1 MSSYPPSSYPI
12 YLTSLDKDVIALAQ
26 DFVKYPS
33 ITPDDQGCLS
43 HLAELLQ
50 QKGWQTHIVPYEDV
64 TNLYAR
70 IGTGGP
76 HLCFAGHVDVVPT
89 GPEEQWDHPPFGAEI
104 HDGILFGRGI
114 ADMKGGI
121 ACFLSAVNAFSLPEQ
136 ASISILLT
144 SDEEGDAINGTKR
157 MVDWMRENHQNPDVF
172 LIGEPTGNT
181 VGSVV
186 QIGRRGSLTGQLTVL
201 GKQGHIAYPEHFD
214 NPVTKVVAC
223 AHSLKNMLLDRAP
236 DPDFEPSR
244 LEFTSIDTGNTA
256 SNVIW
261 GQCQGRFGIRFNTQQ
276 NAADLAEKVTTI
288 CRETA
293 QTDPKIRISG
303 DPFLIN
309 KSDSK
314 DKNWLSCVHHGL
326 RKTTRQSAQET
337 TQGGIT
343 DGRFLTQLG
352 PVLEVGLPEQTI
364 HQVNEHVSVDDL
376 HQLKSC
382 YVNIL
387 ETFFYGASAD
397 TQPE

>member
-1 MSSYPPSSYPI
+1 MKNQPV
-12 YLTSLDKDVIALAQ
+12 YLTSLDKDVITLAQ

-33 ITPDDQGCLS
+33 ITPDDQGCLT
-43 HLAELLQ
+43 HLADLLG
-50 QKGWQTHIVPYEDV
+50 QKGWQTHIVQYDDV
-64 TNLYAR
+64 INLYAR
-70 IGTGGP
+70 MGTGSP

-89 GPEEQWDHPPFGAEI
+89 GPVEEWAHHPFGAEI

-114 ADMKGGI
+114 ADMKGAI
-121 ACFLSAVNAFSLPEQ
+121 ACFLSAVHEFSLPNN

-157 MVDWMRENHQNPDVF
+157 MVDWMRENQQNPDVF

-181 VGSVV
+181 VGSVI

-214 NPVTKVVAC
+214 NPVTKMVTC
-223 AHSLKNMLLDRAP
+223 AHALKTMALDRAP

-244 LEFTSIDTGNTA
+244 LEFTSIDTGNPA

-261 GQCQGRFGIRFNTQQ
+261 GQCQGRFGIRFNTQH
-276 NAADLAEKVTTI
+276 NATDLSEKVTTI
-288 CRETA
+288 CRETTQA
-293 QTDPKIRISG
+293 DPKIRISG

-314 DKNWLSCVHHGL
+314 DREWLSCVHRGL
-326 RKTTRQSAQET
+326 RKTTHQSAQET

-343 DGRFLTQLG
+343 DGRFLTQMG

-364 HQVNEHVSVDDL
+364 HQINEQVSTEDL
-376 HQLKSC
+376 HRLKAC
-382 YVNIL
+382 YTNIL
-387 ETFFYGASAD
+387 KTFFYDSTD
-397 TQPE
+397 HSLV

>member
-1 MSSYPPSSYPI
+1 MSFHPI

-33 ITPDDQGCLS
+33 ITPDDHGCLD
-43 HLAELLQ
+43 HLAQLLK
-50 QKGWQTHIVPYEDV
+50 QKGWQTHIVPYDDV

-70 IGTGGP
+70 IGTGAP

-89 GPEEQWDHPPFGAEI
+89 GPVEQWDHPPFGAEI
-104 HDGILFGRGI
+104 HNGILFGRGI

-121 ACFLSAVNAFSLPEQ
+121 ACFLSAINEFSLPND
-136 ASISILLT
+136 ASISMILT
-144 SDEEGDAINGTKR
+144 SDEEGTAINGTKR
-157 MVDWMRENHQNPDVF
+157 MVDWMRENNQNPDVF

-181 VGSVV
+181 VGSVI

-201 GKQGHIAYPEHFD
+201 GKQGHIAYPAHFD

-223 AHSLKNMLLDRAP
+223 AHALKNMPLDRVP

-244 LEFTSIDTGNTA
+244 LEFTSIDTGNPA

-276 NAADLAEKVTTI
+276 NADDLAEKVTTI

-293 QTDPKIRISG
+293 QTDPTIRISG

-309 KSDSK
+309 KSHSK

-326 RKTTRQSAQET
+326 RKTMNSAAQET

-364 HQVNEHVSVDDL
+364 HQINEQVAVEDL
-376 HQLKSC
+376 HRLKAC

-387 ETFFYGASAD
+387 HAFFYGEITDNSLV
-397 TQPE
+397 

>member
-1 MSSYPPSSYPI
+1 MSAQPI

-33 ITPDDQGCLS
+33 ITPDDHGCLD
-43 HLAELLQ
+43 HLAQLLK
-50 QKGWQTHIVPYEDV
+50 QKGWQTHIVPYDDV

-70 IGTGGP
+70 IGTGAP

-89 GPEEQWDHPPFGAEI
+89 GPVEQWDHPPFGAEI
-104 HDGILFGRGI
+104 HNGILFGRGI

-121 ACFLSAVNAFSLPEQ
+121 ACFLSAVNEFSLPND
-136 ASISILLT
+136 ASISMILT

-157 MVDWMRENHQNPDVF
+157 MVDWMRENNQNPDVF

-181 VGSVV
+181 VGSVI

-201 GKQGHIAYPEHFD
+201 GKQGHIAYPAHFD

-223 AHSLKNMLLDRAP
+223 AHALKNMPLDRVP

-244 LEFTSIDTGNTA
+244 LEFTSVDTGNTA

-276 NAADLAEKVTTI
+276 NADDLAEKVTTI

-293 QTDPKIRISG
+293 QTDPTIRISG

-309 KSDSK
+309 KSHAK
-314 DKNWLSCVHHGL
+314 DRNWLSCVHHGL
-326 RKTTRQSAQET
+326 RKTMNSATQET

-364 HQVNEHVSVDDL
+364 HQINEQVAVEDL
-376 HQLKSC
+376 HQLKAC

-387 ETFFYGASAD
+387 HAFFYGEMTDNSLV
-397 TQPE
+397 

>member
-1 MSSYPPSSYPI
+1 MPNTSMTNQTV

-26 DFVKYPS
+26 DFLKYPS
-33 ITPDDQGCLS
+33 ITPDDQGCLT
-43 HLAELLQ
+43 HLADLLG
-50 QKGWQTHIVPYEDV
+50 QKGWQTHIVQYDDV
-64 TNLYAR
+64 INLYAR
-70 IGTGGP
+70 MGTGSP

-89 GPEEQWDHPPFGAEI
+89 GPVEEWAHHPFGAEI

-114 ADMKGGI
+114 ADMKGAI
-121 ACFLSAVNAFSLPEQ
+121 ACFLSAVHEFSLPNN

-157 MVDWMRENHQNPDVF
+157 MVDWMRENQQYPDVF

-181 VGSVV
+181 VGSVI

-201 GKQGHIAYPEHFD
+201 GKQGHIAYPENFD
-214 NPVTKVVAC
+214 NPVTKMVTC
-223 AHSLKNMLLDRAP
+223 AHALKTMALDRAP

-244 LEFTSIDTGNTA
+244 LEFTSIDTGNLA

-261 GQCQGRFGIRFNTQQ
+261 GKCQGRFGIRFNTQH
-276 NAADLAEKVTTI
+276 NATDLSEKVKTI
-288 CRETA
+288 CREMTQA
-293 QTDPKIRISG
+293 DPKIRISG

-314 DKNWLSCVHHGL
+314 DREWLSCVHRGL
-326 RKTTRQSAQET
+326 RKTTHQSAQET

-343 DGRFLTQLG
+343 DGRFLTQMG

-364 HQVNEHVSVDDL
+364 HQINEQVSVEDL
-376 HQLKSC
+376 HRLKAC
-382 YVNIL
+382 YANIL
-387 ETFFYGASAD
+387 TTFFYDSID
-397 TQPE
+397 HSLV